1 MSIETVMPSN
11 HLILCRS
18 LLLLPSIFPN
28 IRCFS
33 RKSNILS
40 WRIPWTEEPG
50 RLQYMRSQRV
60 RHAWVTFT
68 SLFQLSVCLS
78 FISLYLPFF
87 FFFLLFL
94 GFIQIDSVTF
104 ILIILVTSADNW
116 KETVI
121 FNLTFPYWYQIGTIC
136 LVWCVYPWRMHVD
149 VWQNQYN
156 MVK

>member
-1 MSIETVMPSN
+1 MSIRTVMPSN

-18 LLLLPSIFPN
+18 LLLPSIFPS

-33 RKSNILS
+33 SESNILS

-50 RLQYMRSQRV
+50 RLQYMRSQSDMLE
-60 RHAWVTFT
+60 WL
-68 SLFQLSVCLS
+68 SLHYFSFQSACHIFLW
-78 FISLYLPFF
+78 YLP

-94 GFIQIDSVTF
+94 GFIQIDSITF